1 MPALTKDRDTKARSG
16 DNRNIEVAAGVEIF
30 AGALV
35 AYNAA
40 GHAVPG
46 STSTTLKAAGRASS
60 HVDNT
65 SGASGD
71 KSIEAET
78 GIFAFANSSAA
89 DEITRG
95 DIGDVCY
102 IVDDQTVAKTDGGGT
117 RSVAGEI
124 FDVDEYGVWVKF

>member
-1 MPALTKDRDTKARSG
+1 MPPLTKDRDTKERSG

-30 AGALV
+30 TGSLI

-40 GHAVPG
+40 GNAVPG

-65 SGASGD
+65 SGADGD
-71 KSIEAET
+71 QSVEAET
-78 GIFAFANSSAA
+78 GIFAWDNSSAA

-95 DIGDVCY
+95 DIGNDCY
-102 IVDDQTVAKTDGGGT
+102 IVDDQTVAKTDGGGA
-117 RSVAGEI
+117 RSVAGVI
-124 FDVDEYGVWVKF
+124 FDVDEYGVWVKI